1 MPSTNLTYNRDEFTQ
16 SNLSFDPDREIDKKV
31 RWNTQTLNL
40 QLDNTNH
47 KLVSLELTLPSRS
60 SLVSGNNKIYNYA
73 LFVTSGNNS
82 VISTLDTE
90 GLTFT
95 ELSGFMD
102 KMGRLFD
109 PMSNES
115 GMYREYYD
123 YEGPTGYEQGVFS
136 TRKIRILINV
146 NPDGEP
152 KTEQLKIYFA
162 IAYKGDVDQYGHIP
176 LSNFNVGADWNCNF
190 NPIYSYTVGVH
201 PWSPY
206 DAVVSRAETTTK
218 LYSFTPIGN
227 WQTGDGDGVSS
238 RVFADSML
246 NNPAL
251 CYYYGYGNN
260 VYRVGD
266 KWSRSYGK
274 SWYVKVKKR
283 RFGKPKTTTGSRP
296 IRESYDS
303 VTETSDTCL
312 TPIVGN
318 VGEIKE
324 ILLSNGL
331 PQPQKYRYYMG
342 YHASNKRS
350 SNDDFFV
357 DFSYEKKRNYPI
369 TGVQHVLTKIAGAH
383 VNGYY
388 RDWASAVLGTL
399 GVLFAGYA
407 IYKIKLFKWVW
418 DGIERT
424 ARVTQE
430 FARPIPWINSVTGKV
445 EGWIQGLLPPK
456 TIKKGFNIQFIP
468 KFLKEFFDKKIFVK
482 FGGITIGKFIS
493 IVLLAISII
502 KLFLALLKRYTYYY
516 EEACNKYLHHFTD
529 SPYLEIGDFLYRDK
543 GMTVLNNGWYCDG
556 ANYYY
561 QNSSGIVSK
570 QVSSTLAY
578 MQDNPFTQEFIYS
591 TNPKSN
597 PFIQDWTDLHLLCYI
612 AGKPEP
618 YCGGGNLYQSQER
631 SATISSDCCD
641 LQQGVS
647 QTVSIQAGEVV
658 SCVSLNDAN
667 SIADQMLSA
676 SINALTSSINL
687 MGQSIDDTLVDQYD
701 VEFTHEIKIED
712 NPTYTTLYRD
722 NRSGSLAVGDP
733 LYTDINGC
741 HRALSGYYATSSG
754 AYYREFYKVA
764 DGKIVSIDYLSSS
777 GSSTTTSGKTVSYS
791 NLEYTSD
798 WMFKGF
804 SKNFNHVVGIYG
816 DSDFDTRQLY
826 ISASTPLVAGY
837 YISASL
843 DSGSLLDF
851 RIYPNSSSTGVVNT
865 GSVLEAES
873 GWYLTLVDWIDD
885 DNIFEYEDTL
895 VLFTSSVRNPND
907 GFGLNLTCGYSV
919 SQLTQSYY
927 HNGSNSLPTYGDRIY
942 TSTGSRSL
950 IPRKATDGFYKITG
964 TDYITV
970 SNGIVTD
977 IDTCSTL
984 LTCGTSAITHSG
996 GPGIYDFVFNP
1007 TGKGYLT
1014 ASFDAGTTPDRI
1026 QIISGSTVVA
1036 DSLFVGDG
1044 LGNTSAKQGYVN
1056 DILNTTELP
1065 YYVYNGSS
1073 FNTESLSTVTNYT
1086 MDSSISETGSVL
1098 RPSGSN
1104 GSLPVQSGVVGGYPN
1119 NNASASAGDIKLQV
1133 YRASIGFDPYTVRIH
1148 SVTTSSSWTLNN
1160 VSCFSDNNGPAGN
1173 DVDPVLL
1180 RYNTSTGTSACTSSQ
1195 QTFYIS
1201 GSFTGT
1207 LHGIW
1212 TDSQGT
1218 TRANS
1223 GSYSNGT
1230 VYRNYVSLDGVN
1242 WFISNT
1248 ASCSGGS
1255 GNTVLSSSLL
1265 AVGFTDNGA
1274 CGNTS
1279 YQRYWYTGGS
1289 AWYNSSTLYQST
1301 SSNGQG
1307 NTVAIDAYYSDGITV
1322 NEWSGTSWG
1331 SAGICGMSP

>member
-1 MPSTNLTYNRDEFTQ
+1 MPSTNLTYNNTQ
-16 SNLSFDPDREIDKKV
+16 FNQSTPSFDVNTEYDKKLKF
-31 RWNTQTLNL
+31 NTQIANLNL
-40 QLDNTNH
+40 NNTNH
-47 KLVSLELTLPSRS
+47 KIVSVEFTLPAHTSLYNGSNGIKQAVIAITPEDNS
-60 SLVSGNNKIYNYA
+60 SL
-73 LFVTSGNNS
+73 S
-82 VISTLDTE
+82 VLYTKDKTLDQLDGNLDKFGELFLASNPET
-90 GLTFT
+90 GFIQQLDLTQ
-95 ELSGFMD
+95 G
-102 KMGRLFD
+102 
-109 PMSNES
+109 
-115 GMYREYYD
+115 
-123 YEGPTGYEQGVFS
+123 GYFS
-136 TRKIRILINV
+136 KFRFLVNV
-146 NPDGEP
+146 NADDNP
-152 KTEQLKIYFA
+152 KSKNIKIQLA
-162 IAYKGDVDQYGHIP
+162 LGYKGNISNSGTTS
-176 LSNFNVGADWNCNF
+176 LNNFNVGLSWNCDF
-190 NPIYSYTVGVH
+190 NPIYNYTVGVH

-206 DAVVSRAETTTK
+206 DAVASRAEVTTK
-218 LYSFTPIGN
+218 LYSYTPIAN
-227 WQTGDGDGVSS
+227 WGDGT
-238 RVFADSML
+238 RVFATSL
-246 NNPAL
+246 FENPAL
-251 CYYYGYGNN
+251 SYYYGYGSN

-266 KWSRSYGK
+266 RWSRSYGN
-274 SWYVKVKKR
+274 SFYVKVKKR
-283 RFGKPKTTTGSRP
+283 RFGKPKQSTGWRP
-296 IRESYDS
+296 IADSYNNTD
-303 VTETSDTCL
+303 ETSSTCI
-312 TPIVGN
+312 TPVTGH

-324 ILLSNGL
+324 ILVSNGL

-357 DFSYEKKRNYPI
+357 AYSYEKKQNYPI
-369 TGVQHVLTKIAGAH
+369 TGLQHSLGKIGAGH
-383 VNGYY
+383 VRTFYNA
-388 RDWASAVLGTL
+388 WTEAIVGTL
-399 GVLFAGYA
+399 GILWAGYGM
-407 IYKIKLFKWVW
+407 YKLHFFDWIW
-418 DGIERT
+418 DGVLVKHARGVYNNWLINNYPQYFAKHAVGDGTTTIT
-424 ARVTQE
+424 AQKWFHLDKLV
-430 FARPIPWINSVTGKV
+430 P
-445 EGWIQGLLPPK
+445 
-456 TIKKGFNIQFIP
+456 GFI
-468 KFLKEFFDKKIFVK
+468 KEFFSKEVFKIGAKVFTV
-482 FGGITIGKFIS
+482 GAIIS
-493 IVLLAISII
+493 WALLIYSII
-502 KLFLALLKRYTYYY
+502 KLFLAIFKRYTYYY
-516 EEACNKYLHHFTD
+516 EEACNKFQHHFTD
-529 SPYLEIGDFLYRDK
+529 SPYLEIGDILYRNE
-543 GMTVLNNGWYCDG
+543 GMSVKNSGWYCDG
-556 ANYYY
+556 VNYYY
-561 QNSSGIVSK
+561 QNSSGITSK
-570 QVSSTLAY
+570 TLSSTFAY
-578 MQDNPFTQEFIYS
+578 MQDNPFTQQFLYS
-591 TNPKSN
+591 SDPKSYGHVESF
-597 PFIQDWTDLHLLCYI
+597 PELHVLCYM

-618 YCGGGNLYQSQER
+618 YCGGGTIYQSQER
-631 SATISSDCCD
+631 SVTISSECCD

-647 QTVSIQAGEVV
+647 QTVTIKAGEAI
-658 SCVSLNDAN
+658 SCASLSAAN

-676 SINALTSSINL
+676 SVDALTGSINL
-687 MGQSIDDTLVDQYD
+687 MGQSIDDTLIDQYD

-741 HRALSGYYATSSG
+741 HKALSGYYATSSG
-754 AYYREFYKVA
+754 AYYKEFYKVA

-804 SKNFNHVVGIYG
+804 NKNF
-816 DSDFDTRQLY
+816 SDAISVYDNSDYDTRLLY
-826 ISASTPLVAGY
+826 TSSLRPLVAGY
-837 YISASL
+837 YISGSL

-873 GWYLTLVDWIDD
+873 GWYLTLVDWIDG

-942 TSTGSRSL
+942 SSTGSRSL
-950 IPRKATDGFYKITG
+950 VPRRAIDGFYKITG

-970 SNGIVTD
+970 SNGIVID
-977 IDTCSTL
+977 ISTCSTL

-1026 QIISGSTVVA
+1026 QIISGSTVIA

-1044 LGNTSAKQGYVN
+1044 LGNTTFKTGYVN

-1086 MDSSISETGSVL
+1086 DSSISETGSVL

-1104 GSLPVQSGVVGGYPN
+1104 GSLPGQIEVIGGYPN
-1119 NNASASAGDIKLQV
+1119 NNASASAGDVKLQV
-1133 YRASIGFDPYTVRIH
+1133 YRSSIGFDPFTVRIH
-1148 SVTTSSSWTLNN
+1148 SVTSSSSWTLNH
-1160 VSCFSDNNGPAGN
+1160 VTCFSNDNGPAGN
-1173 DVDPVLL
+1173 DVDPILL
-1180 RYNTSTGTSACTSSQ
+1180 RYNTSTGNSACTSSQ

-1255 GNTVLSSSLL
+1255 TVLSSSLL
-1265 AVGFTDNGA
+1265 APGFTENGA
-1274 CGNTS
+1274 CSNSS
-1279 YQRYWYTGGS
+1279 YARYWYVGS
-1289 AWYNSSTLYQST
+1289 NWYNSSDLYQTT

-1307 NTVAIDAYYSDGITV
+1307 QTQAPNAWYSDGITV
-1322 NEWSGTSWG
+1322 NQYTNSSWG
-1331 SAGICGMSP
+1331 SAGICSGGPMNP